1 MAKKNEVAIIEN
13 FDLQV
18 ISEDLKEAIAEEMDG
33 LGTIP
38 FDRIKVPAGGSLA
51 WEIPTED
58 PDAPES
64 ATELVG
70 VILYHH
76 PINAYWKDA
85 FTGGNAQPDCASM
98 DAKKGVDRET
108 GEVKDCASCP
118 YNQFGSAGAGK
129 ACKNTHRIYLVREG
143 NPVPYV
149 LTLPPTSLKGFRDYI
164 GKSII
169 IKGMR
174 SYGVITRITLK
185 KEQNSGNIAYS
196 RAVFT
201 FAGKLTEEQK
211 KAALSMAEAVKE
223 TDKNTAIDS
232 ADYQVAEE
240 EQDTGF
246 QEIPAG
252 EEQLPFN

>member
-51 WEIPTED
+51 WDIPTED

-98 DAKKGVDRET
+98 DAKKGVDPFVHQMTRQT
-108 GEVKDCASCP
+108 GRAFRADLSVVVVAGVEGP
-118 YNQFGSAGAGK
+118 SA
-129 ACKNTHRIYLVREG
+129 RIIC
-143 NPVPYV
+143 
-149 LTLPPTSLKGFRDYI
+149 LPDLP
-164 GKSII
+164 SI
-169 IKGMR
+169 R
-174 SYGVITRITLK
+174 
-185 KEQNSGNIAYS
+185 
-196 RAVFT
+196 
-201 FAGKLTEEQK
+201 
-211 KAALSMAEAVKE
+211 
-223 TDKNTAIDS
+223 
-232 ADYQVAEE
+232 
-240 EQDTGF
+240 
-246 QEIPAG
+246 
-252 EEQLPFN
+252 